1 MEQFMD
7 FLMQRAAQQQAPA
20 PQTQQQKAVIDKNY
34 ERVRKQ
40 RANVFQGTTDPAE
53 AEEWL
58 QNTERETV
66 LRSKDRPITLTWNDF
81 LREFAEKYTPEIYRD
96 RKKLEFL
103 QLKQNDMSVTEYEV
117 QFVRLCKY
125 ALEEIATEELKRKK
139 FEMVLRLHIRDILEN
154 VGDLDQ

>member
-40 RANVFQGTTDPAE
+40 GANVFQGTTDPAD

-58 QNTERETV
+58 RNTERV
-66 LRSKDRPITLTWNDF
+66 
-81 LREFAEKYTPEIYRD
+81 
-96 RKKLEFL
+96 KKLEFL
-103 QLKQNDMSVTEYEV
+103 QFKQNDMLVAEYEV
-117 QFVRLCKY
+117 QFLVQ
-125 ALEEIATEELKRKK
+125 AEAEEEVVEE
-139 FEMVLRLHIRDILEN
+139 V
-154 VGDLDQ
+154 